1 MNEDRLVDI
10 ASTIIDE
17 FEQVLEKNNITIP
30 DTEREGNE
38 DEARI
43 YGKTYYDLEDNIK
56 NILYN
61 IFIEKEIR

>member
-1 MNEDRLVDI
+1 MNKDRLVDI

>member
-1 MNEDRLVDI
+1 MSEDRLVDI
-10 ASTIIDE
+10 ASAIIDE

-61 IFIEKEIR
+61 VFIEKKI

>member
-1 MNEDRLVDI
+1 MSEDRLVDI
-10 ASTIIDE
+10 ASAIIDE

-43 YGKTYYDLEDNIK
+43 YGKTYYDLEGNIK

-61 IFIEKEIR
+61 VFIEKEIR